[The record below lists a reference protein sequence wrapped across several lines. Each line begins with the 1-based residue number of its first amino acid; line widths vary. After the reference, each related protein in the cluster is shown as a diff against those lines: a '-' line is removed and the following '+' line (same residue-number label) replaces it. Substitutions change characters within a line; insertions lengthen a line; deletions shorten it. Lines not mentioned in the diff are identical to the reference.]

1 MSIDLRNFSC
11 ILVPVKKISKNFLS
25 MFISD
30 AASRIIGFFATVYI
44 ARLLAAEG
52 FGLIS
57 YGLAFLSY
65 ALLFAN
71 PGLTTIGAREVAKDT
86 HNRRVV
92 DEILGLRIL
101 LAIVVF
107 LVLLMCIFII
117 PGQATTK
124 RIILFYSLSIFP
136 FAILLEFVFQGREEM
151 EYIGISRLFQY
162 GVYIILL
169 FILVRNSQHVIMV
182 PISFL
187 FGYCAAAVFLIF
199 IFLYKY
205 RYIKINF
212 SLGYW
217 RNLLAVSIPVG
228 LATMF
233 GQVYLSLPPI
243 ILGIFHTKTDVGFFS
258 ASYKIIVM
266 LLIIDRVLYYVF
278 FPILTKQY
286 VRAQERLKD
295 IFSFVVKV
303 LFTTTIPLTV
313 GGIILGE
320 RIIHVIYGVEYAG
333 AFTVFRIL
341 LLYFLIAPL
350 TTVFGY
356 GLVSINQEKRFF
368 KVITIATVVNVVLIV
383 VLGIYFKGS
392 GTAIAL
398 LIGELVSVILMNR
411 ELQKFVK
418 FETLRHLLKP
428 TLASLIMALL
438 LFIIR
443 QWHIIVLFLAGIFIY
458 IIILFLIKGF
468 SREEFK
474 ELKKVFVEQ

>member
-1 MSIDLRNFSC
+1 
-11 ILVPVKKISKNFLS
+11 
-25 MFISD
+25 
-30 AASRIIGFFATVYI
+30 
-44 ARLLAAEG
+44 
-52 FGLIS
+52 
-57 YGLAFLSY
+57 
-65 ALLFAN
+65 LFAN

-86 HNRRVV
+86 TNRRII
-92 DEILGLRIL
+92 DEILGLRIV

-107 LVLLMCIFII
+107 LLLLICIFII
-117 PGQATTK
+117 PGHAITK

-136 FAILLEFVFQGREEM
+136 FAILLEFAFQGREEM

-162 GVYIILL
+162 GIYIIVL
-169 FILVRNSQHVIMV
+169 FILVRNNQHIMMV

-199 IFLYKY
+199 MFLHKYK
-205 RYIKINF
+205 YIKIKF
-212 SLGYW
+212 SLDYW
-217 RNLLAVSIPVG
+217 RNLLAISIPVG
-228 LATMF
+228 LATIF
-233 GQVYLSLPPI
+233 GQIYLSLPPI
-243 ILGIFHTKTDVGFFS
+243 ILGIFHTKTDVGLFS
-258 ASYKIIVM
+258 AVYKIIVM
-266 LLIIDRVLYYVF
+266 LLIIDRVFYYVF

-295 IFSFVVKV
+295 IFSFVVKA
-303 LFTTTIPLTV
+303 LFSITVPLTV

-320 RIIHVIYGVEYAG
+320 KIILVIYGAEYAG

-383 VLGIYFKGS
+383 ILGIYFKGP
-392 GTAIAL
+392 GTAFAL

-418 FETLRHLLKP
+418 FGVLGHFLKP
-428 TLASLIMALL
+428 LFAAIIMGISFVVLYRVY
-438 LFIIR
+438 IIFLV
-443 QWHIIVLFLAGIFIY
+443 IIGAFIY
-458 IIILFLIKGF
+458 VLALYVLKGF
-468 SREEFK
+468 SKK
-474 ELKKVFVEQ
+474 ELGDLKKTFIQQ

>member
-1 MSIDLRNFSC
+1 M
-11 ILVPVKKISKNFLS
+11 KKISKNFLS

-30 AASRIIGFFATVYI
+30 AASRVIGFFATVYI
-44 ARLLAAEG
+44 ARLLAVEG

-71 PGLTTIGAREVAKDT
+71 PGLTTIGAREVAKDP
-86 HNRRVV
+86 HNRRIIN
-92 DEILGLRIL
+92 EILGLRIV

-107 LVLLMCIFII
+107 LVLLLCIGII
-117 PGQATTK
+117 PGQALTK

-162 GVYIILL
+162 GVYIIVL
-169 FILVRNSQHVIMV
+169 FILVRNSQHVLMV

-187 FGYCAAAVFLIF
+187 FGYCAAAVFLIV
-199 IFLYKY
+199 IFFHKYKS
-205 RYIKINF
+205 INITF

-217 RNLLAVSIPVG
+217 RNILAISIPVG
-228 LATMF
+228 LATIF
-233 GQVYLSLPPI
+233 GQIYLSLPPI

-266 LLIIDRVLYYVF
+266 LLIIDRVFYYVF

-286 VRAQERLKD
+286 IHAQERLKD

-303 LFTTTIPLTV
+303 LLTITIPLTV

-320 RIIHVIYGVEYAG
+320 KIIHGIYGAEYAG
-333 AFTVFRIL
+333 AFTDFRIL
-341 LLYFLIAPL
+341 LGYFLIAPL
-350 TTVFGY
+350 TTIFGY

-368 KVITIATVVNVVLIV
+368 KVISIATVVNVVLIV
-383 VLGIYFKGS
+383 IFGIYLKGP
-392 GTAIAL
+392 GAAAAL

-418 FETLRHLLKP
+418 FGVLEHLLKP
-428 TLASLIMALL
+428 LLASIIMG
-438 LFIIR
+438 IS
-443 QWHIIVLFLAGIFIY
+443 LAILY
-458 IIILFLIKGF
+458 RMYPIILVIVGVVIYVLVLYVLKGF
-468 SREEFK
+468 TKK
-474 ELKKVFVEQ
+474 ELDDLKKTFIQQ

>member
-1 MSIDLRNFSC
+1 
-11 ILVPVKKISKNFLS
+11 

-30 AASRIIGFFATVYI
+30 AASRVIGFFATVYI

-86 HNRRVV
+86 HNRRII
-92 DEILGLRIL
+92 DEILGLRIV

-107 LVLLMCIFII
+107 LVLVVCIFII

-162 GVYIILL
+162 GVYITIL
-169 FILVRNSQHVIMV
+169 FILVRNSQHIMMV
-182 PISFL
+182 PLSFL
-187 FGYCAAAVFLIF
+187 FGYCAATVFLIF
-199 IFLYKY
+199 IFLHKYKY
-205 RYIKINF
+205 ITITF
-212 SLGYW
+212 SLSCW

-228 LATMF
+228 LATIF
-233 GQVYLSLPPI
+233 GQIYLSLPPI

-258 ASYKIIVM
+258 AGYKIIVM
-266 LLIIDRVLYYVF
+266 LLIIDRVFYYVF

-303 LFTTTIPLTV
+303 LFSITLPLTV

-320 RIIHVIYGVEYAG
+320 RIIHVIYGAEYTG

-350 TTVFGY
+350 TTIFSY

-368 KVITIATVVNVVLIV
+368 KVMTIATVVNVVLIV
-383 VLGIYFKGS
+383 VLGIYFKGP
-392 GTAIAL
+392 GAAVAL

-418 FETLRHLLKP
+418 FGVLRHLPKP
-428 TLASLIMALL
+428 LLASIIMGIGLVVLYRMHTVLL
-438 LFIIR
+438 V
-443 QWHIIVLFLAGIFIY
+443 IVGVFIY
-458 IIILFLIKGF
+458 VLVLYLLKGF
-468 SREEFK
+468 SKEELGD
-474 ELKKVFVEQ
+474 LKKTFIQQ